1 MPRRRNSLL
10 VLAVTTALALSACGG
25 SDDDGGGG
33 GGSEGSGEPVAGG
46 TAAIGM
52 VSEPRTLD
60 PAYLSNNLTTN
71 SLVGNALYGQ
81 LVTNDPIT
89 GEISTSMAESVE
101 TTDGGTTYRLV
112 LQEGLTF
119 SDGTPLDA
127 AAVQANWD
135 RDRSIELRAPVIAV
149 AINIKTTTV
158 VDPQTLEFTLN
169 SPTLAFDQTIA
180 TSALNWIG
188 SPAALEGGQAAFD
201 AAPIGAGPF
210 VLETWNRGG
219 AMELVKNEKYWDA
232 PKPYLDGLTLTAQ
245 NDAQQRF
252 NTLQSGQAD
261 AILNNSPVITS
272 RAEEAGITVAVPS
285 EPNGGSTV
293 VFQTQVAPFDDP
305 RAREAVYKAID
316 LDVVQSAVFE
326 GEGTVPLSLFGEDS
340 PFYTGEYLSGSDP
353 ERAQEL
359 FDELADEGT
368 PLEFTMVTFPTTEA
382 LAVAQS
388 MQSQLAA
395 FDNVTMEIDNR
406 DFAGAQGALV
416 GGQFQASIAGLQF
429 VDPEPQ
435 LYSGLYS
442 TSFLNFSKISDPE
455 IDEALDAARVATD
468 DQSRIEYY
476 TTVEE
481 RVGEL
486 YPFIIWSA
494 TRENVLGDLQG
505 VGLYG
510 TGSVL
515 LDGAWLEQ

>member
-1 MPRRRNSLL
+1 MHRRRNSL
-10 VLAVTTALALSACGG
+10 VALAVTAALALTACGG
-25 SDDDGGGG
+25 GDDDGGGSA
-33 GGSEGSGEPVAGG
+33 GSGSGEPVAGG

-71 SLVGNALYGQ
+71 SLVGNALYGA
-81 LVTNDPIT
+81 LVTNDPVT
-89 GEISTSMAESVE
+89 GEVSPSMAESVE

-149 AINIKTTTV
+149 AINIRTTTV
-158 VDPQTLEFTLN
+158 VDPRTLEFTLN
-169 SPTLAFDQTIA
+169 TPTLAFDQTVA
-180 TSALNWIG
+180 TSALNWIA
-188 SPAALEGGQAAFD
+188 SPAALEGDQASFD
-201 AAPIGAGPF
+201 AAPIGGGPF
-210 VLETWNRGG
+210 VLESWSRGG
-219 AMELVKNEKYWDA
+219 AMELVRNDAYWDA

-252 NTLQSGQAD
+252 NTLQSDQVD
-261 AILNNSPVITS
+261 AILNNSPVITQ

-285 EPNGGSTV
+285 RPNGGSTV

-316 LDVVQSAVFE
+316 LDVVQSAVFN

-340 PFYTGEYLSGSDP
+340 PFYTGEYLSGADP

-359 FDELADEGT
+359 FDELADEGS
-368 PLEFTMVTFPTTEA
+368 PVEFTMVTFPTTES

-406 DFAGAQGALV
+406 DFAGAQGALT

-468 DQSRIEYY
+468 DEARVQLYRS
-476 TTVEE
+476 VEE
-481 RVGEL
+481 RVAEL

-515 LDGAWLEQ
+515 LDGAWLAP

>member
-1 MPRRRNSLL
+1 
-10 VLAVTTALALSACGG
+10 
-25 SDDDGGGG
+25 
-33 GGSEGSGEPVAGG
+33 
-46 TAAIGM
+46 M

-71 SLVGNALYGQ
+71 ALVGNALYGS
-81 LVTNDPIT
+81 LVTNDPVT
-89 GEISTSMAESVE
+89 GEVSPSMAESVE

-112 LQEGLTF
+112 LREGLTF

-135 RDRSIELRAPVIAV
+135 RARSVELRAPVIAV
-149 AINIKTTTV
+149 AINITATTP
-158 VDPQTLEFTLN
+158 VDPRTLEFTLRT
-169 SPTLAFDQTIA
+169 PTLAFDQTIA
-180 TSALNWIG
+180 TSALNWIA
-188 SPAALEGGQAAFD
+188 SPAALAGGQAALD

-210 VLETWNRGG
+210 VLESWTRGG
-219 AMELVKNEKYWDA
+219 AMELVRNDTYWDA
-232 PKPYLDGLTLTAQ
+232 PRPYLDGLTLTAQ
-245 NDAQQRF
+245 NDAVQRF
-252 NTLQSGQAD
+252 NTLQSGQVD
-261 AILNNSPVITS
+261 AILNNSPVITQ
-272 RAEEAGITVAVPS
+272 RAEDAGIAVAVPS

-293 VFQTQVAPFDDP
+293 VFQTQTAPFDDV

-316 LDVVQSAVFE
+316 LDVVQSAVFN
-326 GEGTVPLSLFGEDS
+326 GAGTVPRSLFGEES

-368 PLEFTMVTFPTTEA
+368 PVEFTMVTFPTTEA

-406 DFAGAQGALV
+406 DFAGAQGALT

-442 TSFLNFSKISDPE
+442 TSFLNFSKIADPE
-455 IDEALDAARVATD
+455 IDEALDAARLTADESART
-468 DQSRIEYY
+468 EYY

-505 VGLYG
+505 VELYG
-510 TGSVL
+510 TGSVVL
-515 LDGAWLEQ
+515 SGAWLDE